1 VSEWQWSYVEY
12 PRTLHKYPD
21 LTLTVHGDEAKA
33 EALAQ
38 GWSLVPQSAPPAPEP
53 EPIAESVADP
63 DIEAVTPKKRSPW
76 RKKSD
81 D

>member
-21 LTLTVHGDEAKA
+21 LTLTVHTDEAKA
-33 EALAQ
+33 EALGQ

-53 EPIAESVADP
+53 EPVVEPEPELV
-63 DIEAVTPKKRSPW
+63 VPKR